1 MAVVWTC
8 LLFIISGQNHLA
20 RHSEGGGGER
30 KKKRQTEEQIGRQHQ
45 VIHTLKFAKSQRAME
60 NREK

>member
-20 RHSEGGGGER
+20 RHNERGGGE
-30 KKKRQTEEQIGRQHQ
+30 KTRQTEEEIGRQHL
-45 VIHTLKFAKSQRAME
+45 VIDTLKFAKSQRAME